1 MNGGQDNRRLSAFV
15 KRAFLRLPLTAL
27 TAIAAAL
34 ALSFALL
41 FALRESRMLDKQ
53 IIFFPDKEITQTPAD
68 AGLRYEDISFS
79 AADGTRLHGWF
90 APGTGADTLLWFHGN
105 AGNISYR
112 VNNILMLNRRLGLNV
127 FIFDYRGY
135 GRSEGSPSERGMYA
149 DADAA
154 LTYLQS
160 RPDVDAGRIILFG
173 RSLGCAVAVETAM
186 RRPVKA
192 VILEAPFTSIKGMAQ
207 STGPL
212 TSLVPIHW
220 LLKSKFDSLSKIA
233 SVQSPVMVLHGDED
247 ATVPIAMAR
256 ALYAAAN
263 EPKRFYAI
271 PGADHN
277 DTYLAGGDAYFAAL
291 QDFIQAPHP
300 PPAK

>member
-1 MNGGQDNRRLSAFV
+1 MTKPNKRRRLAA
-15 KRAFLRLPLTAL
+15 KRAFLRLPPTAL
-27 TAIAAAL
+27 TALAAAL
-34 ALSFALL
+34 ALSFALT

-53 IIFFPDKEITQTPAD
+53 IIFFPDKDITQTPAD
-68 AGLRYEDISFS
+68 VGLPYEDISFT

-90 APGTGADTLLWFHGN
+90 APGAGADTLLWFHGN

-112 VNNILMLNRRLGLNV
+112 VQNILILNRRLRVNV

-135 GRSEGSPSERGMYA
+135 GHSEGSPSERGLYA

-160 RPDVDAGRIILFG
+160 RPDVDPNRIILFG

-192 VILEAPFTSIKGMAQ
+192 VILEAPFTSIAGMAR
-207 STGPL
+207 STGPI
-212 TSLVPIHW
+212 TGLVPIHW
-220 LLKSKFDSLSKIA
+220 LIKSKFDSLSKIA
-233 SVQSPVMVLHGDED
+233 SVQSPLMILHGDQD
-247 ATVPIAMAR
+247 DTVPIAMAR

-263 EPKRFYAI
+263 APKRFHSI
-271 PGADHN
+271 PGATHN
-277 DTYLAGGDAYFAAL
+277 DTYLIGGDAYFAAL
-291 QDFIQAPHP
+291 QDFIQAPD
-300 PPAK
+300 

>member
-1 MNGGQDNRRLSAFV
+1 
-15 KRAFLRLPLTAL
+15 
-27 TAIAAAL
+27 
-34 ALSFALL
+34 
-41 FALRESRMLDKQ
+41 MLDKY
-53 IIFFPDKEITQTPAD
+53 IIFFPDRELTQTPAD
-68 AGLRYEDISFS
+68 AGLHYEDISFS

-90 APGTGADTLLWFHGN
+90 APGAGADTLLWFHGN

-135 GRSEGSPSERGMYA
+135 GGSEGSPSERGMYA

-160 RPDVDAGRIILFG
+160 RPDVDADRIILFG

-192 VILEAPFTSIKGMAQ
+192 VILESPFTSIAGMARA
-207 STGPL
+207 TGPL
-212 TSLVPIHW
+212 TGLVPIHW

-233 SVQSPVMVLHGDED
+233 AVQSPLMVLHGDSD
-247 ATVPIAMAR
+247 DTVPIAMGR
-256 ALYAAAN
+256 ALYAAAKA
-263 EPKRFYAI
+263 PKRFYAI
-271 PGADHN
+271 PGANHN
-277 DTYLAGGDAYFAAL
+277 DTYLSGGDAYFAAL
-291 QDFIQAPHP
+291 QDFIQVPHP
-300 PPAK
+300 PPPK